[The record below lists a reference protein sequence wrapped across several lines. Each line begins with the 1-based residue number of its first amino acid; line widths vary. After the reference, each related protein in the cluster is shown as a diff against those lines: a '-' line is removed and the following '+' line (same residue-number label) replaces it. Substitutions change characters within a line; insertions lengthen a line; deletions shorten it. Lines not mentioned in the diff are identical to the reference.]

1 MYAGVYE
8 LFKASNAV
16 DRNITTCTR
25 TEIIGP
31 NSPDKRAWWK
41 VDLGGMYHVNSIRIA
56 FKQYDNYGEVT
67 LIYIVL

>member
-1 MYAGVYE
+1 MYHGLYE
-8 LFKASNAV
+8 FYQASNAV
-16 DRNITTCTR
+16 DRNIRTCTR
-25 TEIIGP
+25 TEAIGQ
-31 NSPDKRAWWK
+31 NSPHKRAWWK